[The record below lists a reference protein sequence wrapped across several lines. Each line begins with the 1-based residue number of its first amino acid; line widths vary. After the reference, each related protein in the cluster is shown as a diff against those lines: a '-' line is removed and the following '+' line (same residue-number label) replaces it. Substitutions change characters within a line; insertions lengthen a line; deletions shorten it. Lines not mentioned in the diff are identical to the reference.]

1 MRKSWLVC
9 VLMGT
14 LAWGQAKSVTVPTQ
28 AMPAPAQASPAP
40 AQASP
45 VPASPAAAPKEAA
58 KPEAAPAEVS
68 MTAAVIT
75 IKGVS
80 CPEFS
85 KTAPAS
91 AAAAGK
97 TGTAAAGGTAAA
109 AKKPAECKIT
119 RAEFEKLTKALQQG
133 PTPLNAQQKR
143 TLANQLPGAIAM
155 SEAAKKKGLDKTEGY
170 QETLKFVK
178 VRILAQRMQD
188 SVREDAEKVP
198 AEKIAGYYKE
208 NPEAYEQFSLDR
220 LFVPKNKQPSAEDKE
235 EAKEEAKDNEKLTEE
250 QQKAKEAADKAKQE
264 KGEQEMNE
272 LAENLRQRAV
282 AGEDFVKLQKE
293 AFEAAGTKVENPTV
307 NLPKVRRTGLPP
319 AHVAV
324 FELKAGE
331 VSAVI
336 SDNGGHYIYKVVSK
350 EVLPL
355 DQVKE
360 EIHNKLKGEQLKE
373 MMEKYTS
380 SYQTVVSDAYF
391 GPAPPPGPARRP
403 RMPPPGAPQ
412 AQPQGAAQ
420 PSAPPA
426 SSAPAQA
433 PATATP
439 APAPPAAAAAP
450 TKPN

>member
-9 VLMGT
+9 VLLGT
-14 LAWGQAKSVTVPTQ
+14 LAWGQAQPAAPAAQST
-28 AMPAPAQASPAP
+28 PAPAQASPAP
-40 AQASP
+40 AQAVP

-58 KPEAAPAEVS
+58 PEEVPMS
-68 MTAAVIT
+68 AAVIT
-75 IKGVS
+75 VKGVS

-85 KTAPAS
+85 HAAAASTAAAGKT

-97 TGTAAAGGTAAA
+97 TGAAAT
-109 AKKPAECKIT
+109 AKKPSDCVIT

-143 TLANQLPGAIAM
+143 TLANQLPSAIAM
-155 SEAAKKKGLDKTEGY
+155 SETAKKKGIDKTESY
-170 QETLKFVK
+170 TETLKFVK
-178 VRILAQRMQD
+178 MRILAQKMQD
-188 SVREDAEKVP
+188 SIREDADKVP
-198 AEKIAGYYKE
+198 DAEINKYYKD

-220 LFVPKNKQPSAEDKE
+220 LFIPKNKQATAEEKE
-235 EAKEEAKDNEKLTEE
+235 EAKNEAKDKDNEKLTDE

-264 KGEQEMNE
+264 KGEQEMTE
-272 LAENLRQRAV
+272 LAESLRQRAV
-282 AGEDFVKLQKE
+282 AGEDFIKLQKD

-324 FELKAGE
+324 FELKVGE

-360 EIHNKLKGEQLKE
+360 EIHNKLKGERLKE
-373 MMEKYTS
+373 MMDKYTN
-380 SYQTVVSDAYF
+380 SYQAVTNEVYF

-403 RMPPPGAPQ
+403 RMTPPGA
-412 AQPQGAAQ
+412 PQGAAQ
-420 PSAPPA
+420 PATPPPA
-426 SSAPAQA
+426 STPAQA
-433 PATATP
+433 PATQ
-439 APAPPAAAAAP
+439 APA
-450 TKPN
+450 KPN